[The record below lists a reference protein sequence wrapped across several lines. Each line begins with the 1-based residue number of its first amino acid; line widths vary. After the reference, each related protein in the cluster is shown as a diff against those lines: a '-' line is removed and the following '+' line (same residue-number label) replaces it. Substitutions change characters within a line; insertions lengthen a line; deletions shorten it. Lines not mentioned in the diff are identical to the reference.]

1 MKGTDG
7 QTQRENEMDYL
18 TWLKEL
24 VARLDEQTG
33 IGDLY
38 LLSYAHEIR
47 DFYECGRTV
56 DDTVTAILAF

>member
-1 MKGTDG
+1 
-7 QTQRENEMDYL
+7 MDYL